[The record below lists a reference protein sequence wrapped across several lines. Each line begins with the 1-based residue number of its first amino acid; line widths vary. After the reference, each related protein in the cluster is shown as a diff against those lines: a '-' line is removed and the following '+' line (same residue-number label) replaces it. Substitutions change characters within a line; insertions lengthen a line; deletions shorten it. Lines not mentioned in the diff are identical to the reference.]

1 MTKDPDRPRPDL
13 DRWPDENARLAPSL
27 RGVAP
32 PDALRL
38 RRTRALD
45 RRLRIVGWSLAA
57 ALLALPLVAMP
68 FTGEVAWTAFDFVF
82 AGVMLG
88 AVGLLIE
95 LTFRFSADWA
105 YRGGVAAA
113 LAGGFL
119 TVWINGAVG
128 IIGDEG
134 HPANMMFSWV
144 LAVGMIGAVLAR
156 FRARGMAWAMVV
168 TAVAQA
174 AVGVIA
180 LLMHLPFPGPITLF
194 FMAFW
199 LTSAA
204 LFRKAA
210 GGAPRAAAAP

>member
-1 MTKDPDRPRPDL
+1 MANDPESPKPDL
-13 DRWPDENARLAPSL
+13 DRWLDENASLAPSL
-27 RGVAP
+27 HGVTP
-32 PDALRL
+32 PDIQRL
-38 RRTRALD
+38 RRARALD
-45 RRLRIVGWSLAA
+45 RRLRIAGWSLAA
-57 ALLALPLVAMP
+57 ALMALPLAAMQV
-68 FTGEVAWTAFDFVF
+68 TREVAWTPGDFVF
-82 AGVMLG
+82 GGVMLG
-88 AVGLLIE
+88 TVGLLIE
-95 LTFRFSADWA
+95 LTFRMSADWA

-113 LAGGFL
+113 LAGAVL
-119 TVWINGAVG
+119 TLWINAAVG
-128 IIGDEG
+128 IIGDAG

-180 LLMHLPFPGPITLF
+180 LVMDLPFPGPITLL

-210 GGAPRAAAAP
+210 GRAAAP